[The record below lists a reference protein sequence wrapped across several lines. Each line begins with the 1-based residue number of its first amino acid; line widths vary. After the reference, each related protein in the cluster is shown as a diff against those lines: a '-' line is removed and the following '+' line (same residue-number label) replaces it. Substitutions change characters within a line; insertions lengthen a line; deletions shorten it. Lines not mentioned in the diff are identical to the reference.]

1 MQRDLNTYEFY
12 VIICG
17 DIAGCTGKVN
27 ENDDMENVMEIEKIY
42 EELNN
47 KLADAERVLVG
58 IGAEWKVRD
67 EERETQIMEAAK
79 MMKRLLEGKDYFV
92 ISTLSKEEL
101 DRFSWIDFKTVAPL
115 DEAMTEDQWNGYM
128 NWLSRTLNRKL
139 VILELG
145 EGFMQPT
152 VIRWPFEKTVM
163 INQKSCMYRVH
174 KTFYQIADEIKERAV
189 AVKADSVEFVAQWK
203 EN

>member
-1 MQRDLNTYEFY
+1 MVEIREVTSKKELKQFVDFPNQLYKNNPYFVPALRMDELATLDPKKNVAFEHAKARYWMAY
-12 VIICG
+12 KDGKIVG
-17 DIAGCTGKVN
+17 RIAG
-27 ENDDMENVMEIEKIY
+27 IFLEKY
-42 EELNN
+42 EE
-47 KLADAERVLVG
+47 KWGQKRV
-58 IGAEWKVRD
+58 
-67 EERETQIMEAAK
+67 
-79 MMKRLLEGKDYFV
+79 
-92 ISTLSKEEL
+92 
-101 DRFSWIDFKTVAPL
+101 RFGWIDFKTVAPL
-115 DEAMTEDQWNGYM
+115 DEAMTEEQWNGYM

>member
-1 MQRDLNTYEFY
+1 
-12 VIICG
+12 
-17 DIAGCTGKVN
+17 
-27 ENDDMENVMEIEKIY
+27 MEIEKIY

-58 IGAEWKVRD
+58 LGAEWKVRD
-67 EERETQIMEAAK
+67 EAREAQIMEAAK
-79 MMKRLLEGKDYFV
+79 TMKRLLEGKDYFV

-101 DRFSWIDFKTVAPL
+101 DRFGWIDFKTVAPL
-115 DEAMTEDQWNGYM
+115 DEAMTEEQWNGYM

>member
-1 MQRDLNTYEFY
+1 
-12 VIICG
+12 
-17 DIAGCTGKVN
+17 
-27 ENDDMENVMEIEKIY
+27 MEIEKIY
-42 EELNN
+42 EELNA

-58 IGAEWKVRD
+58 LGAEWKVRD
-67 EERETQIMEAAK
+67 EEREAKVIEA
-79 MMKRLLEGKDYFV
+79 MKKLKGLLDGKDYFV
-92 ISTLSKEEL
+92 ISTLSREEL
-101 DRFSWIDFKTVAPL
+101 DRFGLIDFKTVAPM
-115 DEAMTEDQWNGYM
+115 DEALTEEQWNGYM

-163 INQKSCMYRVH
+163 INQKACIYRVH

-189 AVKADSVEFVAQWK
+189 AVKADSVEFVSQWK
-203 EN
+203 EH

>member
-1 MQRDLNTYEFY
+1 
-12 VIICG
+12 
-17 DIAGCTGKVN
+17 
-27 ENDDMENVMEIEKIY
+27 
-42 EELNN
+42 
-47 KLADAERVLVG
+47 
-58 IGAEWKVRD
+58 
-67 EERETQIMEAAK
+67 MEAAK
-79 MMKRLLEGKDYFV
+79 TMKRLLEGKDYFV
-92 ISTLSKEEL
+92 ISTLSKKEL
-101 DRFSWIDFKTVAPL
+101 DRFGWIDFKTVAPL
-115 DEAMTEDQWNGYM
+115 DEAMTEEQWNGYM